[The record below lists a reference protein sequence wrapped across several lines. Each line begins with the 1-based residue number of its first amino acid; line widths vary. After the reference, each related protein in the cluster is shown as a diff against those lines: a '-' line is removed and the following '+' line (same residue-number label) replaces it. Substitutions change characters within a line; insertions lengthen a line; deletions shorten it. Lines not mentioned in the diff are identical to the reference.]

1 MEQSTYEEANDPT
14 RLCFYCD
21 RSAVVHYSAAL
32 TSAYPGGTDG
42 LDILLGKVAATR
54 GVLTIGGD
62 ACEAHRDALADAL
75 MGCLDVGGVSGES
88 LTRSTCP
95 DPWHEDE
102 DAYENTETA
111 PTPVGGGPWVE
122 THYECPTCGF
132 STLSSSVMVTP
143 DDPAYRYVKAAI
155 ERV

>member
-1 MEQSTYEEANDPT
+1 MSAKGAMCDTAAVAVSGFGTSTAT
-14 RLCFYCD
+14 LLQRV
-21 RSAVVHYSAAL
+21 AV
-32 TSAYPGGTDG
+32 G
-42 LDILLGKVAATR
+42 
-54 GVLTIGGD
+54 
-62 ACEAHRDALADAL
+62 HRDALADAL

-122 THYECPTCGF
+122 TRYECPTCGF